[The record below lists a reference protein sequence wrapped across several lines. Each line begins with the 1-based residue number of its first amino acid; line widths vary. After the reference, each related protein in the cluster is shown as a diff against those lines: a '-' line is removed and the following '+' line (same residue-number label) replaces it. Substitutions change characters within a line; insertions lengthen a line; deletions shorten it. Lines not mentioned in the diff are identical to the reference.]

1 MTVPHR
7 VKVMVEPHYRC
18 VDVSNGLVNFHM
30 RPLSFHSPVHGAALS
45 PPPSLMPLTPP
56 WRRFDMAIQLGDLDT
71 AHTIALSLDSAP
83 KWKQLGELAMSSGR
97 LEVAEKCLSNAKDFS
112 GLMLLYAAQVG
123 RTWWCGCKRRGRGK
137 GHGWLEH
144 PFI

>member
-1 MTVPHR
+1 
-7 VKVMVEPHYRC
+7 
-18 VDVSNGLVNFHM
+18 
-30 RPLSFHSPVHGAALS
+30 
-45 PPPSLMPLTPP
+45 
-56 WRRFDMAIQLGDLDT
+56 MAIQLGDLDT

-123 RTWWCGCKRRGRGK
+123 RAWWSRCKRGK
-137 GHGWLEH
+137 GHGWPER
-144 PFI
+144 PFIQTLSQQCPTITAQAAIQTLQYS